1 MANKKEHQ
9 RTEPPTEPSLGV
21 GDLPAAP
28 EPAPLDSVPLYASR
42 LTKIGKDRWVLETHR
57 GDCIPLGTMLTTLE
71 LAAGPSSLQFCLK
84 MATAEG
90 VYPCWMQPSEW
101 EALLQR
107 LLADM
112 RWRDGVPAADAREA
126 AWRYGRMLDDPTFCG
141 YQDDND
147 GAAWARVEAW
157 ARSRGCT
164 LEAEATEREKAP
176 RKPGDDARN
185 EFPHDEFEAWL
196 KSINENPGW
205 YRRDDYSCEDDDGPR
220 SEKGGKGD
228 ER

>member
-1 MANKKEHQ
+1 MKTKAFTLIELLVVIAIIAVLMAILM
-9 RTEPPTEPSLGV
+9 PTLRAAKDHARRIHCVSNVKTLALGWF
-21 GDLPAAP
+21 
-28 EPAPLDSVPLYASR
+28 
-42 LTKIGKDRWVLETHR
+42 I
-57 GDCIPLGTMLTTLE
+57 
-71 LAAGPSSLQFCLK
+71 
-84 MATAEG
+84 
-90 VYPCWMQPSEW
+90 
-101 EALLQR
+101 
-107 LLADM
+107 
-112 RWRDGVPAADAREA
+112 
-126 AWRYGRMLDDPTFCG
+126 